1 MSGNSIPSLWSD
13 ERSQGRLSV
22 VGSCF
27 LSARR
32 WTMGAVEAWLG
43 NDCQRLLPAKGM
55 YRVNTLEFVGARKI
69 AGTEIGGRKW

>member
-1 MSGNSIPSLWSD
+1 
-13 ERSQGRLSV
+13 
-22 VGSCF
+22 
-27 LSARR
+27 
-32 WTMGAVEAWLG
+32 MGAVEAWLG